1 MYMAPEI
8 LLSTKENGYD
18 AFPVDLWSA
27 GIALYIMLSG
37 TLPFTIKGDDIPSIS
52 QDDKNNNF
60 ALQYAIIN
68 NEPKEIDNISIQ
80 AMDLLNGLLNKNPK
94 KRFSCDDVL
103 CHSWLNDN
111 CNNNNNKYHL
121 FTKAEMILLSKT
133 YIDYRFAKIEDIK
146 ENFTIS
152 NLERDDKNISN
163 NINENCRTKSYILA
177 PYNSMKNFFQNDD
190 DDEDDDDDDFSDMEL
205 RLENGIICFAN
216 KVREFNMNYELNNNG
231 ELDNGMLI
239 NTKTETISTSVR
251 NNTLL
256 NNKEYFIDDEFIN
269 LETKNLNNNIKES
282 FKKDNDTREKSN
294 NILNKIQN
302 LGYDINYIKD
312 CLKNNKICHCTAV
325 YYLMMNYENF

>member
-8 LLSTKENGYD
+8 ILSTKENGYD

-80 AMDLLNGLLNKNPK
+80 AMDLLKGLLNKNPK
-94 KRFSCDDVL
+94 KRFNCDDVL
-103 CHSWLNDN
+103 NHPWLKDN
-111 CNNNNNKYHL
+111 CNNYKYHL
-121 FTKAEMILLSKT
+121 FTKAEMIVLSKT
-133 YIDYRFAKIEDIK
+133 YIDYRYANIDDIK
-146 ENFTIS
+146 ENFTLS
-152 NLERDDKNISN
+152 NLERDDKNILIDKN
-163 NINENCRTKSYILA
+163 ANCRTKSFILA
-177 PYNSMKNFFQNDD
+177 PYNSINNFFISEEFEE
-190 DDEDDDDDDFSDMEL
+190 EDDDNDDFSNIEIK
-205 RLENGIICFAN
+205 LENGIILFAN

-302 LGYDINYIKD
+302 LGYDINYVKD
-312 CLKNNKICHCTAV
+312 CIKNNKICHCTVV

>member
-1 MYMAPEI
+1 
-8 LLSTKENGYD
+8 
-18 AFPVDLWSA
+18 
-27 GIALYIMLSG
+27 MLSG
-37 TLPFTIKGDDIPSIS
+37 TLPFSINNDDIPSIS
-52 QDDKNNNF
+52 DDDKINNF

-68 NEPKEIDNISIQ
+68 NEPKLIENISSQ
-80 AMDLLNGLLNKNPK
+80 AMDLLKGLLNKNPK

-146 ENFTIS
+146 ENFTLS
-152 NLERDDKNISN
+152 NLERDDKNVLIDN
-163 NINENCRTKSYILA
+163 NANCRTKSFILA
-177 PYNSMKNFFQNDD
+177 PYNSINNFFISEEFEE
-190 DDEDDDDDDFSDMEL
+190 EDDDNDDFSNIEIK
-205 RLENGIICFAN
+205 LENGIIVFAN
-216 KVREFNMNYELNNNG
+216 KVKEFNMNYELNNNG

-302 LGYDINYIKD
+302 LGYDINYVKD
-312 CLKNNKICHCTAV
+312 CIKNNKICHCTVV